1 MSQSTEVSTN
11 TQMCKI
17 IIEYLQEV
25 NMIHKFNEITPDIE
39 KANFVADSADIIGD
53 VIAEENSSIWYNCT
67 LRGDIESIRIG
78 KNTNIQDNTVVH
90 VGYDVGTVIGDN
102 VTVGHSAIIH
112 GCTIGDDCLIGMGA
126 IILNHAVIGKESI
139 VGAGALV
146 TMGKKF
152 PPRSLI
158 MGSPAK
164 AVRSLTEEEVESI
177 RKNVASYVAIS
188 KEY

>member
-1 MSQSTEVSTN
+1 
-11 TQMCKI
+11 
-17 IIEYLQEV
+17 
-25 NMIHKFNEITPDIE
+25 MIYDFEGITPDIE
-39 KANFVADSADIIGD
+39 RANFVAESADVIGD
-53 VIAEENSSIWYNCT
+53 VTAEKNSSIWYNCT

-78 KNTNIQDNTVVH
+78 KNSNIQDNTVVH

-102 VTVGHSAIIH
+102 VTIGHRAIIH

-146 TMGKKF
+146 TTGKKF

-158 MGSPAK
+158 LGSPAK
-164 AVRSLTEEEVESI
+164 WIRSVTGEEIEDS
-177 RKNVASYVAIS
+177 RKNTESYVKIS

>member
-1 MSQSTEVSTN
+1 
-11 TQMCKI
+11 
-17 IIEYLQEV
+17 
-25 NMIHKFNEITPDIE
+25 MIYKFKEKTPDIK
-39 KANFVADSADIIGD
+39 KANFIAVSADIIGD
-53 VIAEENSSIWYNCT
+53 VTAEENSSIWFNCT
-67 LRGDIESIRIG
+67 IRGDIESIRIG
-78 KNTNIQDNTVVH
+78 KNSNIQDNTVVH

-102 VTVGHSAIIH
+102 VTIGHRAIIH

-146 TMGKKF
+146 TAGKKF

-158 MGSPAK
+158 LGSPAK
-164 AVRSLTEEEVESI
+164 LIRSVTNEEIEDN

>member
-1 MSQSTEVSTN
+1 
-11 TQMCKI
+11 
-17 IIEYLQEV
+17 
-25 NMIHKFNEITPDIE
+25 MIYKFKEAAPNIG
-39 KANFVADSADIIGD
+39 KANFIAESADIIGD
-53 VIAEENSSIWYNCT
+53 VTAEENSSIWYNCT
-67 LRGDIESIRIG
+67 IRGDIESIRIG
-78 KNTNIQDNTVVH
+78 KNSNIQDNTVVH

-102 VTVGHSAIIH
+102 VTIGHRAIIH

-146 TMGKKF
+146 TAGKKF

-158 MGSPAK
+158 LGSPAK
-164 AVRSLTEEEVESI
+164 LIRSVTNEEIEDN

>member
-1 MSQSTEVSTN
+1 
-11 TQMCKI
+11 
-17 IIEYLQEV
+17 
-25 NMIHKFNEITPDIE
+25 MIYDFEGITPDIE
-39 KANFVADSADIIGD
+39 RANFVAESADVIGD
-53 VIAEENSSIWYNCT
+53 VTAEKNSSIWYNCT

-78 KNTNIQDNTVVH
+78 KNSNIQDNTVVH

-102 VTVGHSAIIH
+102 VTIGHRAIIH

-146 TMGKKF
+146 TTGKKF

-158 MGSPAK
+158 LGSPAK
-164 AVRSLTEEEVESI
+164 WIRSVTDEEIEDS
-177 RKNVASYVAIS
+177 RKNTESYVKIS

>member
-1 MSQSTEVSTN
+1 
-11 TQMCKI
+11 
-17 IIEYLQEV
+17 
-25 NMIHKFNEITPDIE
+25 MIYKFKGTTPDIE
-39 KANFVADSADIIGD
+39 RANFVAESADIIGD
-53 VIAEENSSIWYNCT
+53 VTTEKNSSIWYNCT

-78 KNTNIQDNTVVH
+78 KNSNIQDNTVVH

-102 VTVGHSAIIH
+102 VTIGHRAIIH
-112 GCTIGDDCLIGMGA
+112 GCTIGDDCLIGMGV

-146 TMGKKF
+146 TTGKKF

-158 MGSPAK
+158 LGSPAK
-164 AVRSLTEEEVESI
+164 WIRSVTDEEIEDS
-177 RKNVASYVAIS
+177 RKNTESYVKIS

>member
-1 MSQSTEVSTN
+1 
-11 TQMCKI
+11 
-17 IIEYLQEV
+17 
-25 NMIHKFNEITPDIE
+25 MIYKFKETTPDIK
-39 KANFVADSADIIGD
+39 KANFVAESADIIGD
-53 VIAEENSSIWYNCT
+53 VTLDTNSSIWYNCT
-67 LRGDIESIRIG
+67 IRGDIESIRIG

-146 TMGKKF
+146 TTEKKF

-164 AVRSLTEEEVESI
+164 VIRTLTDKEVEGS
-177 RKNVASYVAIS
+177 RKNTESYVEIS

>member
-1 MSQSTEVSTN
+1 
-11 TQMCKI
+11 
-17 IIEYLQEV
+17 
-25 NMIHKFNEITPDIE
+25 MIYKFKGITPDLE
-39 KANFVADSADIIGD
+39 KANFVAASADIIGD
-53 VIAEENSSIWYNCT
+53 VILDANSSIWYNCT

-112 GCTIGDDCLIGMGA
+112 GCTIEDNCLIGMGA

-146 TMGKKF
+146 TTGKKF

-164 AVRSLTEEEVESI
+164 LIRSISDKELEGS
-177 RKNVASYVAIS
+177 RKNTESYVKIS

>member
-1 MSQSTEVSTN
+1 
-11 TQMCKI
+11 
-17 IIEYLQEV
+17 
-25 NMIHKFNEITPDIE
+25 MIYDFEGITPDIE
-39 KANFVADSADIIGD
+39 RANFVAESADVIVD
-53 VIAEENSSIWYNCT
+53 VTAEKNSSIWYNCT

-78 KNTNIQDNTVVH
+78 KNSNIQDNTVVH

-102 VTVGHSAIIH
+102 VTIGHRAIIH

-146 TMGKKF
+146 TTGKKF

-158 MGSPAK
+158 LGSPAK
-164 AVRSLTEEEVESI
+164 WIRSVTDEEIEDS
-177 RKNVASYVAIS
+177 RKNTESYVKIS

>member
-1 MSQSTEVSTN
+1 
-11 TQMCKI
+11 
-17 IIEYLQEV
+17 
-25 NMIHKFNEITPDIE
+25 MIHKFKGTAPDIE
-39 KANFVADSADIIGD
+39 KANFVAESADVIGN
-53 VIAEENSSIWYNCT
+53 VTAGENSSIWYNCT
-67 LRGDIESIRIG
+67 IRGDIESIRIG

-102 VTVGHSAIIH
+102 VTVGHRAIIH

-126 IILNHAVIGKESI
+126 IILNDAVIGKESI

-146 TMGKKF
+146 TAGKKF

-158 MGSPAK
+158 LGSPAK
-164 AVRSLTEEEVESI
+164 VIRSVTDEEVEGT
-177 RKNVASYVAIS
+177 RKNTESYVNIS

>member
-1 MSQSTEVSTN
+1 
-11 TQMCKI
+11 
-17 IIEYLQEV
+17 
-25 NMIHKFNEITPDIE
+25 MIHKFNGITPNIE
-39 KANFVADSADIIGD
+39 KANFVAKSADIIGD

-67 LRGDIESIRIG
+67 IRGDIESIRIG

-102 VTVGHSAIIH
+102 ITVGHSAIIH
-112 GCTIGDDCLIGMGA
+112 GCTIEDDCLIGMGA

-146 TMGKKF
+146 TTGKKF
-152 PPRSLI
+152 PSRSLI

-164 AVRSLTEEEVESI
+164 LIRSVTDEELEGT
-177 RKNVASYVAIS
+177 RKNTESYVEIS

>member
-1 MSQSTEVSTN
+1 
-11 TQMCKI
+11 
-17 IIEYLQEV
+17 
-25 NMIHKFNEITPDIE
+25 MIHKFKGITPDIE
-39 KANFVADSADIIGD
+39 KANFVAASADVIGD
-53 VIAEENSSIWYNCT
+53 VTEEENSSIWFNCSI
-67 LRGDIESIRIG
+67 RGDIESIRIG
-78 KNTNIQDNTVVH
+78 KNSNIQDNTVVH

-102 VTVGHSAIIH
+102 VTIGHSAIIH

-126 IILNHAVIGKESI
+126 IVLNHAVIGKESI

-158 MGSPAK
+158 LGNPAK
-164 AVRSLTEEEVESI
+164 FIRTVTDKEVEGT
-177 RKNVASYVAIS
+177 RQNTASYVEIS